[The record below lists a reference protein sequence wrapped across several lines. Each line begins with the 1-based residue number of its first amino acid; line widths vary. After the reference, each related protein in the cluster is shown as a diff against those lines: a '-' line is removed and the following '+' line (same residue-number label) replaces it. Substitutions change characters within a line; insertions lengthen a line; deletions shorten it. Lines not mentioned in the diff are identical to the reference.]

1 MNMVQHERSFVLG
14 ALAGLSLLCAA
25 CGSSEEPVP
34 LGTAFAAPPSAGEDM
49 TIRIEDGHVFN
60 GEPAAIEVVAPLPG
74 GASAAASISL
84 STVDLAGQ
92 GLSVSFDLPPH
103 ALVDHDFI
111 VEIGRFPGAGTLAH
125 LTSGGARLI
134 NAGKLL
140 LQARDGRISGSF
152 RSSDEQFPSGTIE
165 GRYEIACLVPPEHLG
180 LAPNGTVSD
189 GAWMLVE
196 DEARTSDFCKAFRE
210 Y

>member
-1 MNMVQHERSFVLG
+1 MIMMQQKSNFVFGAWAGVVLLG
-14 ALAGLSLLCAA
+14 AA
-25 CGSSEEPVP
+25 CSSSEEPVP
-34 LGTAFAAPPSAGEDM
+34 LGTAFAAPPPAGKDM
-49 TIRIEDGHVFN
+49 TIRIADGHVFN
-60 GEPAAIEVVAPLPG
+60 GEPATIEITAPLPG
-74 GASAAASISL
+74 GPSAAASVSL

-92 GLSVSFDLPPH
+92 GLSVSFDLPPN
-103 ALVDHDFI
+103 ALIDHDLT

-125 LTSGGARLI
+125 LTNGGARLI
-134 NAGKLL
+134 NSGKLL

-152 RSSDEQFPSGTIE
+152 QASDTQFPSGTIE

-180 LAPNGTVSD
+180 MAPNGRVSD

-196 DEARTSDFCKAFRE
+196 DEARSSEFCKAFRE